1 MEAKIKE
8 NLDFLKNNF
17 IKIKG
22 KISIIENEV
31 ERLEKENMDLKN
43 DLEFYK
49 SIFKTH
55 PNSAIFNLHI
65 KKKNGERVWID
76 KNTQYWSLHE
86 LDDDPEVK
94 DAIETIIQ
102 AGKKHNIAA
111 GFHSVSSD
119 PHEAYQRQQQG
130 FTFLAFSTD
139 AILLGDASI
148 VAMKQL
154 KASN

>member
-31 ERLEKENMDLKN
+31 NALKKENLNLKN

-49 SIFKTH
+49 SVFQSH
-55 PNSAIFNLHI
+55 PNSAIFNLYI
-65 KKKNGERVWID
+65 KKKNGERIWID

-94 DAIETIIQ
+94 EW
-102 AGKKHNIAA
+102 
-111 GFHSVSSD
+111 
-119 PHEAYQRQQQG
+119 
-130 FTFLAFSTD
+130 
-139 AILLGDASI
+139 
-148 VAMKQL
+148 L
-154 KASN
+154 KPIRCER